1 MRKRSEAEIAKELR
15 EKIIGFGERSGRKS
29 FYPEL
34 RDRLSTLE
42 RFRALLDQTND
53 AILVVDGVVS
63 DANLVACRMLD
74 CTAEQLIGMPVRE
87 LSAAIADRIDEARP
101 GQLVATLRTRSG
113 REVPVEATV
122 AFRGTGTA
130 RVGVVVARDISERQ
144 RSERAL
150 KESEERFRAV
160 FEGAAIGIAVIDVAG
175 HLQSTNRAL
184 QELLGQPDGELRG
197 QPFLSVIHP
206 DDRGLLAEHHDEL
219 LRGTGAPDTN
229 EVRLARSDGRVV
241 WAQLSASMAAVDYA
255 SPAYLVV
262 AIQDITARRRA
273 EEALHFLSRASV
285 QLASSLDV
293 GATLKNVT
301 ELAVPFLGDLCA
313 IWSYTSDAGRE
324 HRLVTCCDPEQK
336 ALAEELLAGRSIAG
350 IVGADAMGELPRL
363 LPDASGPLLAAAAD
377 DPSRL
382 EHLRRLDIHSS
393 ILVPLATRGRR
404 LGTLL
409 LATARS
415 RRRYGALDLDL
426 ATEFGHRAALALENA
441 SLFRETQ
448 EASRLKD
455 EFLAIVSHELRTPLT
470 AIMGWT
476 GILRARRLDQAKAD
490 AALAVVDRS
499 ARALAQ
505 IIDDLL
511 GVTRIM
517 AGKLDIEPAPT
528 DLSPLIESAIESL
541 RPSAAEKRLAI
552 RFQCEPGIPP
562 IVGDAKR
569 LQQVVWNLVSNAVKY
584 TAEGG
589 QVRVRLERAGS
600 AAKLTVSDTGCGISR
615 EFLPHVFDLFRQ
627 ADSSSTR
634 RHGGLGLGLTLV
646 EHLVKLHGGTVRAE
660 SDGEGRGACFT
671 VTLPLASGE
680 ATTGRA
686 RPEPELPLVPD
697 MRILVVEDDPD
708 TLKMLGEILE
718 RQGADV
724 VLAPSVS
731 SALHELDLAAPDLLI
746 SDVAMPGQD
755 GVALIQAIR
764 ERGLHIPALA
774 LSALSR
780 EEDRARAQAAG
791 FDRYLVKPVDV
802 RELLQAVASRNVHAS
817 AAPPR

>member
-1 MRKRSEAEIAKELR
+1 MGKRSDAETAKELR

-34 RDRLSTLE
+34 RDRLATLE

-63 DANLVACRMLD
+63 DANQAACRVLD

-87 LSAAIADRIDEARP
+87 LSAEIADWIEEARP
-101 GQLVATLRTRSG
+101 GQLIASLRTRAG

-160 FEGAAIGIAVIDVAG
+160 FEGAAIGIAVIDLG
-175 HLQSTNRAL
+175 GQLQSTNRAL
-184 QELLGQPDGELRG
+184 RELLGQPDEELRG
-197 QPFLSVIHP
+197 QSFLSVIHP
-206 DDRGLLAEHHDEL
+206 EDRGRLAEHHDAL
-219 LRGTGAPDTN
+219 LRGSGVSATL
-229 EVRLARSDGRVV
+229 EVRLARRDGRVV
-241 WAQLSASMAAVDYA
+241 WAHLSASMAIGDDG
-255 SPAYLVV
+255 SPAFLVV
-262 AIQDITARRRA
+262 AIQDVTPRRRA
-273 EEALHFLSRASV
+273 EEALQFLSRASV
-285 QLASSLDV
+285 RLASSLDV
-293 GATLKNVT
+293 GGTLKNVT
-301 ELAVPFLGDLCA
+301 DLAVPFLADLCA

-324 HRLVTCCDPEQK
+324 HRLVACRDPEQK
-336 ALAEELLAGRSIAG
+336 ALVEEFLAGRSIAG
-350 IVGADAMGELPRL
+350 VLGAEATGELPRL
-363 LPDASGPLLAAAAD
+363 FPDASGPLVAAAVD

-382 EHLRRLDIHSS
+382 ESLRRLDIRSS
-393 ILVPLATRGRR
+393 IVIPLTASGRR
-404 LGTLL
+404 LGTVL
-409 LATARS
+409 LATAS
-415 RRRYGALDLDL
+415 SSRRYGAFDLDL
-426 ATEFGHRAALALENA
+426 ATEFGYRAALALENA

-470 AIMGWT
+470 AILGWM
-476 GILRARRLDQAKAD
+476 GILRARRLDQGRTD
-490 AALAVVDRS
+490 SALAVVERS

-511 GVTRIM
+511 GVSRIM
-517 AGKLDIEPAPT
+517 AGKFDIEPAPT
-528 DLSPLIESAIESL
+528 DLSPVVESAINSL
-541 RPSAAEKRLAI
+541 QPSAADKRVALHVE
-552 RFQCEPGIPP
+552 CEPGMPP
-562 IVGDAKR
+562 MMGDARR

-584 TAEGG
+584 TPEGG
-589 QVRVRLERAGS
+589 QVRVRLERAGA

-615 EFLPHVFDLFRQ
+615 EFLPHAFDLFRQ

-634 RHGGLGLGLTLV
+634 QHGGLGLGLTLV
-646 EHLVKLHGGTVRAE
+646 QHLVKLHGGTVWAA
-660 SDGEGRGACFT
+660 SDGKGRGACFS

-680 ATTGRA
+680 VTTGRA

-708 TLKMLGEILE
+708 TLEMLGEILE
-718 RQGADV
+718 RQGAHV
-724 VLAPSVS
+724 VLASSVS
-731 SALHELDLAAPDLLI
+731 IALRELDLAAPDLLI
-746 SDVAMPGQD
+746 SDIAMPGQD
-755 GVALIQAIR
+755 GVALIEAIR
-764 ERGLHIPALA
+764 QRGLHIPALA

-791 FDRYLVKPVDV
+791 FDRYLLKPVDV
-802 RELLQAVASRNVHAS
+802 RELLQAIASRNVRAS
-817 AAPPR
+817 AGPPQ